1 MKLGRGNSNGRNAMA
16 EDPLK
21 VSEQLDPDVL
31 NLVRQASELALA
43 DGAWSE
49 ELRFLIGEG
58 C

>member
-1 MKLGRGNSNGRNAMA
+1 MS
-16 EDPLK
+16 EDLLK
-21 VSEQLDPDVL
+21 VFEEFAPELL
-31 NLVRQASELALA
+31 KLVRQASELALA